1 MSTLPLP
8 MRTVLDD
15 CWNRI
20 GVRGDLSCPK
30 LVAHIHCR
38 NCPVHAAAA
47 VALLDVP
54 LPDDHL
60 QRWTAHV
67 AAAKARV
74 EVSSVSLVLFR
85 IGSERLALPTVVFD
99 EIADLRPIHS
109 LPQRRDGSILGLCN
123 VRGELRVCVSL
134 QRLLGIDPGQP
145 AAPAAGSPVRRTR
158 RLEEARLLV
167 LQLGNSRAVV
177 PVDDVLGIHRVP
189 VAALQP
195 APTTV
200 ARAASSFSRALLEW
214 EQQPVGVLD
223 EKLLFAA
230 IDRSLQSST

>member
-1 MSTLPLP
+1 MSGTG
-8 MRTVLDD
+8 MRVQLDD

-30 LVAHIHCR
+30 LKLYTHCR

-60 QRWTAHV
+60 SRWTEHV
-67 AAAKARV
+67 ARAQVQR
-74 EVSSVSLVLFR
+74 ESDSLSLVLFR
-85 IGSERLALPTVVFD
+85 IGAERLALPTVVFD

-109 LPQRRDGSILGLCN
+109 LPQRRNGVILGVCN

-134 QRLLGIDPGQP
+134 QRMLGIEPMP
-145 AAPAAGSPVRRTR
+145 PLKRSRL
-158 RLEEARLLV
+158 LEEARLLV
-167 LQLGNSRAVV
+167 LQHAGSRVVV
-177 PVDDVLGIHRVP
+177 PVDDVLGIHRFP
-189 VAALQP
+189 QRALQP
-195 APTTV
+195 VPATV
-200 ARAASSFSRALLEW
+200 GRATATYSRALLQW

-223 EKLLFAA
+223 ETLLFPS
-230 IDRSLQSST
+230 IDRSLQSSTGT